1 MQFFVV
7 PRLKLENGDKQH
19 CGLDFTADLAGLC
32 MELGIIYDLSMVLPG
47 SFSRSSNLLA
57 NEEKLQG

>member
-1 MQFFVV
+1 MQIFVV

-32 MELGIIYDLSMVLPG
+32 MELGIIYDLSIVLPG
-47 SFSRSSNLLA
+47 SFSRSSNPLA
-57 NEEKLQG
+57 NEENIQG

>member
-7 PRLKLENGDKQH
+7 PRLKLEDGDKQH
-19 CGLDFTADLAGLC
+19 CGLDFMADLAGLR
-32 MELGIIYDLSMVLPG
+32 MDLVIVYDLSMVLPH

-57 NEEKLQG
+57 NE